1 MSLKNENDFSSVFFC
16 PYFFKWWNRCFLYT
30 VFSSNLFAEIEWYI
44 SRLFQNE
51 NCSSNESE
59 RGQFSCLENG
69 TANFLKKLLTKW
81 RCRTPQ
87 ENKTFTRLVSLAARP
102 SGSLTDR
109 KRMMAKKY
117 HLTLR
122 FGSGIQNFFLRAKK
136 KSLEIVNF
144 TLSEYQNEIK
154 WKTCTLFWQ
163 LKWRY

>member
-1 MSLKNENDFSSVFFC
+1 MSLKNENNFSSGFFFVRI
-16 PYFFKWWNRCFLYT
+16 FFKWWNRCFLYT

-109 KRMMAKKY
+109 KRMNEKISSYASFWF
-117 HLTLR
+117 R
-122 FGSGIQNFFLRAKK
+122 NSEFFFLERKK
-136 KSLEIVNF
+136 NL
-144 TLSEYQNEIK
+144 
-154 WKTCTLFWQ
+154 
-163 LKWRY
+163 

>member
-1 MSLKNENDFSSVFFC
+1 MGLKSTVNVLLHLSILANNCLVVYTVPNLELEKWKLFFMRFFFC

-44 SRLFQNE
+44 RRLLQNE

-109 KRMMAKKY
+109 KRMMTKKY
-117 HLTLR
+117 RLTLR
-122 FGSGIQNFFLRAKK
+122 FGSGIQNFF
-136 KSLEIVNF
+136 S
-144 TLSEYQNEIK
+144 
-154 WKTCTLFWQ
+154 
-163 LKWRY
+163 